1 MNTRWPGANVSHR
14 TVTVVWAAMLG
25 AIVTYA
31 LAGYLLRGVG
41 TYEVAEDKRTL
52 LLLLAALALTLTAAS
67 LFVKSALLL
76 KADREQRPELT
87 LTAYVVAFALSESA
101 AIFGVIALFIT
112 GSTYSY
118 LLVALGFVGVLLH
131 KPGRDH
137 FAAASYKN
145 QPWG

>member
-1 MNTRWPGANVSHR
+1 L
-14 TVTVVWAAMLG
+14 TV
-25 AIVTYA
+25 
-31 LAGYLLRGVG
+31 
-41 TYEVAEDKRTL
+41 
-52 LLLLAALALTLTAAS
+52 AS

>member
-1 MNTRWPGANVSHR
+1 MTTRKPGTNVSHR
-14 TVTVVWAAMLG
+14 TVTIIWAAILG
-25 AIVTYA
+25 AVFLFA
-31 LAGYLLRGVG
+31 LVGYMGRGAG
-41 TYEVAEDKRTL
+41 TYEVADDKRTL

-67 LFVKSALLL
+67 FFVKSAFLL
-76 KADREQRPELT
+76 KAAREQRPDLT
-87 LTAYVVAFALSESA
+87 LTAYVVAFSLSESA
-101 AIFGVIALFIT
+101 ALFGLISLFIT

-118 LLVALGFVGVLLH
+118 LLIALGFVGVLLH